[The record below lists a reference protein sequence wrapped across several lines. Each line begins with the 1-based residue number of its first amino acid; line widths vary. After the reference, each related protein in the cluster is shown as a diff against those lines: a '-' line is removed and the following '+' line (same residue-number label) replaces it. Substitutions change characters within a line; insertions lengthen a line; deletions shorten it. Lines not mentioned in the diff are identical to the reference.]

1 MDILPTINPGAGATT
16 GGADSQQKAS
26 RTSGDGSFADMLS
39 SANAAGKTKPAKG
52 AADRH
57 ASSKAAKGAAEG
69 MTESVETHRGAGRK
83 AAHAAAK
90 GGNGQSAANG
100 GGQSTANDSG
110 TPAAT
115 DATAG
120 QGTGTATD
128 TSTANTFSAGLAGAM
143 YNTIVSSAAATKPTT
158 PITDAVLAG
167 GTVGSGTKPL
177 PGAQTQTAAGTAPA
191 TADAEAG
198 NTAQSAGG
206 AATANAT
213 ATGTG
218 TSGAT
223 GANLVMTPDG
233 EPIDTAAAATLA
245 AAAQNGKSAPGK
257 AESLVTGSSD
267 VVAAKTAIRTN
278 AIDPTTTG
286 KDAKTATAAGA
297 NSTSKDPAAPSL
309 ANGGDANGTNAA
321 RPANLA
327 GADPAAAVR
336 SQRSDAAKADPAATT
351 GAAATPADAGTTPAT
366 AGTSTT
372 AATVGGTEATTTTH
386 HAAHAGATRA
396 MPGPVPA
403 FDQIALSVNRAAAD
417 GLDRITIQ
425 LKPESLGRVDVH
437 LQLGHDGRMTATFVA
452 DRQDTLDMLQR
463 DARGLERALND
474 AGLRTDTGGLSFNLR
489 GDGREF
495 GNSSQNMAQGTD
507 DNAGGDAGETE
518 TTAEATRPGRAVDGL
533 LDISV

>member
-1 MDILPTINPGAGATT
+1 
-16 GGADSQQKAS
+16 
-26 RTSGDGSFADMLS
+26 
-39 SANAAGKTKPAKG
+39 
-52 AADRH
+52 
-57 ASSKAAKGAAEG
+57 
-69 MTESVETHRGAGRK
+69 
-83 AAHAAAK
+83 
-90 GGNGQSAANG
+90 
-100 GGQSTANDSG
+100 
-110 TPAAT
+110 
-115 DATAG
+115 
-120 QGTGTATD
+120 
-128 TSTANTFSAGLAGAM
+128 M
-143 YNTIVSSAAATKPTT
+143 YNTVASSAAATKPTT

-191 TADAEAG
+191 TADAG
-198 NTAQSAGG
+198 NTAQSPAA
-206 AATANAT
+206 AATSNAT
-213 ATGTG
+213 TTVAGAT
-218 TSGAT
+218 GAT

-233 EPIDTAAAATLA
+233 EPADAAAATLA
-245 AAAQNGKSAPGK
+245 AAANAGKSVPGK
-257 AESLVTGSSD
+257 ADSLVTGSSD
-267 VVAAKTAIRTN
+267 VVAAKTAIRTG

-286 KDAKTATAAGA
+286 QDAKTAAAAGA
-297 NSTSKDPAAPSL
+297 KSTSADPAASSL

-321 RPANLA
+321 RPANPA

-336 SQRSDAAKADPAATT
+336 SQPSDAAKADPAATA
-351 GAAATPADAGTTPAT
+351 GAAATPSDTGTTPAT

-372 AATVGGTEATTTTH
+372 AATVGGTEATSTTH

-425 LKPESLGRVDVH
+425 LRPESLGRVDVH

-495 GNSSQNMAQGTD
+495 GNPAQNMAQGTQD
-507 DNAGGDAGETE
+507 SAGGDAGDTE
-518 TTAEATRPGRAVDGL
+518 TTAEATRPGRAVNGL